1 MAAADTRRWTA
12 RPGGTVSDTTAEAAA
27 QQTRIYRRLT
37 DVERLGL
44 AFDMSL
50 LARDLCQTRL
60 RLQHPEWT
68 DDEVNREILR
78 YAFASTPLPR
88 PLR

>member
-1 MAAADTRRWTA
+1 M
-12 RPGGTVSDTTAEAAA
+12 SDTTSEAAA
-27 QQTRIYRRLT
+27 QQTNVYCRLT
-37 DVERLGL
+37 GAERLSL
-44 AFDMSL
+44 AFGMSL
-50 LARDLCQTRL
+50 LARELSRTRL

>member
-1 MAAADTRRWTA
+1 
-12 RPGGTVSDTTAEAAA
+12 VSDTTAEAAA

-88 PLR
+88 PFR